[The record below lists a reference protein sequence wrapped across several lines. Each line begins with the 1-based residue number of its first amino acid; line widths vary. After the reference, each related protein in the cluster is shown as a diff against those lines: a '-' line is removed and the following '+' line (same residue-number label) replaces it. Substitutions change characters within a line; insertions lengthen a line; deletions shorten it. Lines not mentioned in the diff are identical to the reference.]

1 MYALRVKV
9 LISAA
14 SVHCNLYVAC
24 LYIYVVCVSMCFVCA
39 CVHCVCM
46 CCACVSVGVHVSGV
60 SLAVTNYLVYLYF
73 HRF

>member
-1 MYALRVKV
+1 M
-9 LISAA
+9 
-14 SVHCNLYVAC
+14 
-24 LYIYVVCVSMCFVCA
+24 CA

-73 HRF
+73 NCMVLMMMCCRYIERFVYIIISCCR